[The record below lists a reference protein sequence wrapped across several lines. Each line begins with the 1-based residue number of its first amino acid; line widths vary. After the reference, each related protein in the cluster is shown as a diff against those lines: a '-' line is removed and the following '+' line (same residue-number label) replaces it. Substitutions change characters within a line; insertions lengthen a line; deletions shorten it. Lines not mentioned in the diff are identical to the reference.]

1 MMYLQ
6 ETVSTAMTLGLNP
19 IKQINER
26 SNLSRIRASHKE
38 QVIKLEKM
46 ARERKTE
53 NQKVLN
59 TETLLAELRK
69 GRIIL

>member
-46 ARERKTE
+46 AERKTE